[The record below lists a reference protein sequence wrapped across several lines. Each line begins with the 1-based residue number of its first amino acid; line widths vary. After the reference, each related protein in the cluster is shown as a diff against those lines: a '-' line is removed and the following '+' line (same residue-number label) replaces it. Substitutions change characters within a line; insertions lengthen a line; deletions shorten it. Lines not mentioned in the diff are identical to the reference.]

1 VGEVAEHLAIGGIG
15 PVLVGGPARVADAM
29 EAWVDTTGVDG
40 FNLAFAVRPE
50 TMRGVVEHLVPELQ
64 RRGRY
69 RTEYPAGTLR
79 DKLFGPGHARL
90 SPPHPAASF
99 RFA

>member
-1 VGEVAEHLAIGGIG
+1 V
-15 PVLVGGPARVADAM
+15 DA
-29 EAWVDTTGVDG
+29 TGVDG

-50 TMRGVVEHLVPELQ
+50 TMRGVVAHLVPELQ

-79 DKLFGPGHARL
+79 EKLFGHARL
-90 SPPHPAASF
+90 RPPHPAATF
-99 RFA
+99 RFADTAGQATA